1 MKASLAASMLTLL
14 VLSGCDTLSAL
25 VSPVA
30 AGVVTGTVL
39 FNGQPAAGKRVS
51 LTGAEKKATTDASGR
66 YTFTGVSGSARLHV
80 SYVSTFDAAGT
91 EPPRREDPRFPSEV
105 YLWQSAPFT
114 LDGGGREV
122 PAFDVAYNGLLY
134 PDVGMSLI
142 VSATSPVPFHWS
154 PHPQARAY
162 RTKVAS
168 FSTNEGVWTSEWAS
182 DPMSIFAKAVP
193 PGSYE
198 WTIEI
203 DGGDRG
209 TGLTRARKVDF

>member
-1 MKASLAASMLTLL
+1 MKALLAVPAFTLL
-14 VLSGCDTLSAL
+14 LLSGCDTLSSL

-51 LTGAEKKATTDASGR
+51 LVGAEKKATTDASGR
-66 YTFTGVSGSARLHV
+66 YTFSGVSGSARLHV
-80 SYVSTFDAAGT
+80 SYVSTFDATGL
-91 EPPRREDPRFPSEV
+91 EPPRREDPRFPNEV

-142 VSATSPVPFHWS
+142 VKTTSPVPFHWS
-154 PHPQARAY
+154 PHPQAHAY
-162 RTKVAS
+162 RTKVS
-168 FSTNEGVWTSEWAS
+168 SYSTNEAIWTSEWAS
-182 DPMSIFAKAVP
+182 DPMSILAKDLL